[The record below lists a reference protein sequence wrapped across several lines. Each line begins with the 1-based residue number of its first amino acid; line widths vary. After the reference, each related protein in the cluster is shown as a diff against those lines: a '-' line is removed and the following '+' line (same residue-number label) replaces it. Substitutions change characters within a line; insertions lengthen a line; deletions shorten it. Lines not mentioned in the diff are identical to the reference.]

1 MISENTVNYRREYP
15 RKLPTGRVVMCDKGM
30 DIGGNQTIT
39 VVVKSVAE
47 IKNLTNIN
55 SFN

>member
-39 VVVKSVAE
+39 VVEVSGGNK
-47 IKNLTNIN
+47 KPNQHQ
-55 SFN
+55 